1 LHKNY
6 EKKRI
11 KLEHITLITKFLEEQ
26 IKATTIASLSCEPN
40 KKQAHVTPNAI
51 SSFYSSTN

>member
-1 LHKNY
+1 LLNNH
-6 EKKRI
+6 EKTRI
-11 KLEHITLITKFLEEQ
+11 ERTTLISKFLEEQ

-51 SSFYSSTN
+51 SSFFSSTN